1 MTLPAKY
8 SNTFIAGLGVLIA
21 TGVFLLDMAIPL
33 GVADGILYVVLVLI
47 ALFAKNRKFI
57 YVATVTGTALTV
69 AGYFLS
75 PQGGEMWQ
83 VIANRSLGIFT
94 LWMTAALCHVQH
106 SHSEKMEAVHHELE
120 EKVQQRTADLIKSK
134 ADLERESTYVQL
146 HKDIAIAANETR
158 ALKDTLRICLQ
169 RICAHA
175 GWPVGHA
182 YLPADQTS
190 NLLEPAKVWSLEDPE
205 RFDTFLKISEATPFG
220 PGVGLPGRVFASGK
234 PAWIIDVTKDANFPR
249 AKLAKDIG
257 VKAGFAFPLLSGERV
272 LGVMEF
278 FSTKAAEPDRD
289 MMEVMEKVGIQ
300 LGRAVERQWAEEDI
314 QNSNERLRK
323 LYQRLELV
331 REEERTRIA
340 REVHDELAQILTALK
355 LELSLLD
362 KKLKDANPPLS
373 NDTRMMLELIN
384 NSIQAVKKIAM
395 DLRPPILD
403 DLGLREAIEWQGH
416 EFEKRTG
423 IHFTFEASQDNV
435 EIDINRSTTIFRIF
449 QETLTNVIRHAKAKN
464 IIVQMTGKDDI
475 LTLRVKDDGIGIRP
489 EQISDIRSLGLLGI
503 RERALVWNGDVD
515 IMGVHNQGT
524 TVTINIQRN

>member
-1 MTLPAKY
+1 M
-8 SNTFIAGLGVLIA
+8 
-21 TGVFLLDMAIPL
+21 
-33 GVADGILYVVLVLI
+33 
-47 ALFAKNRKFI
+47 
-57 YVATVTGTALTV
+57 
-69 AGYFLS
+69 
-75 PQGGEMWQ
+75 
-83 VIANRSLGIFT
+83 
-94 LWMTAALCHVQH
+94 
-106 SHSEKMEAVHHELE
+106 
-120 EKVQQRTADLIKSK
+120 
-134 ADLERESTYVQL
+134 
-146 HKDIAIAANETR
+146 
-158 ALKDTLRICLQ
+158 
-169 RICAHA
+169 
-175 GWPVGHA
+175 
-182 YLPADQTS
+182 
-190 NLLEPAKVWSLEDPE
+190 
-205 RFDTFLKISEATPFG
+205 
-220 PGVGLPGRVFASGK
+220 
-234 PAWIIDVTKDANFPR
+234 
-249 AKLAKDIG
+249 
-257 VKAGFAFPLLSGERV
+257 
-272 LGVMEF
+272 
-278 FSTKAAEPDRD
+278 
-289 MMEVMEKVGIQ
+289 
-300 LGRAVERQWAEEDI
+300 
-314 QNSNERLRK
+314 
-323 LYQRLELV
+323 V

-362 KKLKDANPPLS
+362 KKLNDTNPPLS

-423 IHFTFEASQDNV
+423 IHFTFEASQGNV